1 MENKEL
7 LKQCYHITEILLKVA
22 LNTITI
28 TLNQWFIS
36 QSQVILKKLDGDN
49 NSDLSAEV
57 TTSDSGRG
65 GSEDDLN
72 TSTVISYSVDFG
84 KITKNYH

>member
-1 MENKEL
+1 MRLIFIAK
-7 LKQCYHITEILLKVA
+7 KHKVQVA
-22 LNTITI
+22 YA
-28 TLNQWFIS
+28 IS
-36 QSQVILKKLDGDN
+36 LQSQGTLKKIDGDD

-72 TSTVISYSVDFG
+72 TSTVLSYSMDFG
-84 KITKNYH
+84 K

>member
-1 MENKEL
+1 ML
-7 LKQCYHITEILLKVA
+7 LYVIHCT
-22 LNTITI
+22 
-28 TLNQWFIS
+28 
-36 QSQVILKKLDGDN
+36 VILKKLDGDN